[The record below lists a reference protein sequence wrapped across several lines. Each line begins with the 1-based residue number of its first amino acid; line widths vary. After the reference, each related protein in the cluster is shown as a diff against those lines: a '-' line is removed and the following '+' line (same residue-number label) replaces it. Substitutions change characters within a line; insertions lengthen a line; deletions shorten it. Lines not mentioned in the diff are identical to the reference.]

1 MPSYGRTRVGRSGD
15 RAALCFL
22 LRTGWGAVVKTII
35 RTNFDLRIAGIAAVL
50 AAAAAS
56 QAAGAQGLGE
66 PVNVDVGECVKL
78 TTPEERLACFEKQ
91 VEASRTS
98 QPAAGAPVSPSTPGT
113 APPSS
118 TGPPPSGGRDAAPPD
133 IEARVAEL
141 RETVPNAYLI
151 TLDNGQVWRQT
162 VPKAYGLRP
171 GDEVRVYYSKW
182 RTYRLT
188 NEQLRSF
195 IQVERV
201 R

>member
-1 MPSYGRTRVGRSGD
+1 MLPVPNRLGG
-15 RAALCFL
+15 
-22 LRTGWGAVVKTII
+22 VVTTTT
-35 RTNFDLRIAGIAAVL
+35 RTNFDLRIAGIAAFL
-50 AAAAAS
+50 AAVAAVAAS
-56 QAAGAQGLGE
+56 QGAGAQEPGE
-66 PVNVDVGECVKL
+66 AVNVDVGECVKL
-78 TTPEERLACFEKQ
+78 TTPDERLSCFEKQ

-98 QPAAGAPVSPSTPGT
+98 QPAAGAPASPSTAPSPGT
-113 APPSS
+113 VPPSS
-118 TGPPPSGGRDAAPPD
+118 AAPPPSGGREAPPPD

-162 VPKAYGLRP
+162 VPKAYGLRA

-188 NEQLRSF
+188 NERLRSF

>member
-1 MPSYGRTRVGRSGD
+1 MT
-15 RAALCFL
+15 
-22 LRTGWGAVVKTII
+22 TII
-35 RTNFDLRIAGIAAVL
+35 RTNFDLRIAGFAAVL

-98 QPAAGAPVSPSTPGT
+98 PPAAGAPASPSTAPPPGT

-118 TGPPPSGGRDAAPPD
+118 TAPPPSGGRDAAPPD
-133 IEARVAEL
+133 SEARVAEL

-162 VPKAYGLRP
+162 VPKASALRP

-188 NEQLRSF
+188 NAQLRSF

>member
-1 MPSYGRTRVGRSGD
+1 MITRTH
-15 RAALCFL
+15 LE
-22 LRTGWGAVVKTII
+22 
-35 RTNFDLRIAGIAAVL
+35 LRIAGIAAVL

-78 TTPEERLACFEKQ
+78 TTPDERLACFEKQ
-91 VEASRTS
+91 VQASRTS
-98 QPAAGAPVSPSTPGT
+98 QPAAGVPASPST
-113 APPSS
+113 APPQSA
-118 TGPPPSGGRDAAPPD
+118 GRDAAPPD